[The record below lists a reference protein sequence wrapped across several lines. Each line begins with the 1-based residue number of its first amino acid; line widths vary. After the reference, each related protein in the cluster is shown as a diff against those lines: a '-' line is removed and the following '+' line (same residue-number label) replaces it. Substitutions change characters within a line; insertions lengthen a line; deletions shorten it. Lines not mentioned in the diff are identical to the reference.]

1 MVFICFS
8 ACLYP
13 LIKASFISAKA
24 FVSLPASAVAKEIS
38 KKTGLSLSVA
48 YLIIEDIQLYL
59 SDFFRYDIE
68 LIKEKDKYFLK
79 KIK

>member
-1 MVFICFS
+1 MKKHFYKRSEIT
-8 ACLYP
+8 L
-13 LIKASFISAKA
+13 
-24 FVSLPASAVAKEIS
+24 FVYDAMLNGGITTKEIS